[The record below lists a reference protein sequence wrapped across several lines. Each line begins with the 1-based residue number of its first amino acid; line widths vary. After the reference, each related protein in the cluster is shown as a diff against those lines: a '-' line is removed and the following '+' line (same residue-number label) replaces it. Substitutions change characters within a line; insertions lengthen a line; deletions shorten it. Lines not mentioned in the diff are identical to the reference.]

1 MRDAVFSQLSPLER
15 ERWALGYAH
24 PSDADFARNQ
34 FTDRLDPDDKEGAEP
49 APKVTFYAQPMTAA
63 APVSS
68 AAVAAWLDP
77 NARRYPPLPGEI
89 FVPPRKRGIVAG
101 VLAYG
106 EGETRERF
114 TRFLAV
120 RRTGSVE
127 YAAYCS
133 WWAERAEAWILSVKQ
148 VVAQFAQLLS
158 FLDDLATTFALPR
171 EWTVFCNARNA
182 SSAWLTGFGAGWAG
196 PFVFLRETTRCLD
209 RHFQLEVN
217 YRGDAASL
225 DAVVREFAERFDLA
239 FGSTTPRAFD
249 RVGDGK
255 GTISYGGVTY
265 P

>member
-1 MRDAVFSQLSPLER
+1 MPDPVCSQLSPLER

-24 PSDADFARNQ
+24 PSQADFARNQ
-34 FTDRLDPDDKEGAEP
+34 FTNRLDPDDKEGVEP
-49 APKVTFYAQPMTAA
+49 APKLTFYAQSTMAA
-63 APVSS
+63 APITIEP
-68 AAVAAWLDP
+68 VAAWLDP

-89 FVPPRKRGIVAG
+89 FVPPRKRGIVDG

-127 YAAYCS
+127 YGAYCS
-133 WWAERAEAWILSVKQ
+133 WWAERPEAWILSVNQ
-148 VVAQFAQLLS
+148 VVAQFAQILS

-171 EWTVFCNARNA
+171 EWTVFGNARNA

-196 PFVFLRETTRCLD
+196 PFEFLRETTRCLD
-209 RHFQLEVN
+209 RHFQLEMN
-217 YRGDAASL
+217 YLGGAASL

-255 GTISYGGVTY
+255 GTISSACVAY